1 MEYRPQ
7 IIASDLDG
15 LQVVSACSTGAKVRV
30 ADIKFLLSNK
40 VFLLSI
46 ERTKIETDQEDKRI
60 NSVLRFNNV
69 LKVKS
74 KNIDQNKKELEIE
87 LMAIDYL
94 KNNSDYE
101 IISMGHRNPQGL
113 YFDKQNEFILETEHG
128 PNGGDEINLIEI
140 DKIKDD
146 EIQNFGWAIV
156 SDGDHYGGRIEGKT
170 DKKYGVA
177 GDQVFAPQETT
188 TTYISNLSLIHISEP
203 TRQEARS

>member
-30 ADIKFLLSNK
+30 SDIKFLLSNK

-60 NSVLRFNNV
+60 NSILRFDNV

-74 KNIDQNKKELEIE
+74 KNINQNNKELVIE

-94 KNNSDYE
+94 KNNNDYE
-101 IISMGHRNPQGL
+101 INLMFENNAHISL
-113 YFDKQNEFILETEHG
+113 VVEALEILLEDQNE
-128 PNGGDEINLIEI
+128 INE
-140 DKIKDD
+140 
-146 EIQNFGWAIV
+146 
-156 SDGDHYGGRIEGKT
+156 
-170 DKKYGVA
+170 
-177 GDQVFAPQETT
+177 
-188 TTYISNLSLIHISEP
+188 
-203 TRQEARS
+203 

>member
-46 ERTKIETDQEDKRI
+46 ERTKIETNQEDKRI
-60 NSVLRFNNV
+60 NSILRFNNV

-74 KNIDQNKKELEIE
+74 KNIDQNNKELVIE

-94 KNNSDYE
+94 KNNNDYE
-101 IISMGHRNPQGL
+101 I
-113 YFDKQNEFILETEHG
+113 
-128 PNGGDEINLIEI
+128 NLMFE
-140 DKIKDD
+140 
-146 EIQNFGWAIV
+146 NNV
-156 SDGDHYGGRIEGKT
+156 
-170 DKKYGVA
+170 
-177 GDQVFAPQETT
+177 
-188 TTYISNLSLIHISEP
+188 HISLVVE
-203 TRQEARS
+203 TLEILLEDQN

>member
-1 MEYRPQ
+1 MEYCPQ

-15 LQVVSACSTGAKVRV
+15 LQVVSAACSSGKVRV
-30 ADIKFLLSNK
+30 ADIKYLLSNK

-87 LMAIDYL
+87 LIAIDYL

-101 IISMGHRNPQGL
+101 INLMFENNVHISL
-113 YFDKQNEFILETEHG
+113 EVEALEILLEDQNE
-128 PNGGDEINLIEI
+128 IE
-140 DKIKDD
+140 
-146 EIQNFGWAIV
+146 
-156 SDGDHYGGRIEGKT
+156 
-170 DKKYGVA
+170 
-177 GDQVFAPQETT
+177 
-188 TTYISNLSLIHISEP
+188 
-203 TRQEARS
+203 

>member
-15 LQVVSACSTGAKVRV
+15 LQVVSAACSSGKVRV
-30 ADIKFLLSNK
+30 ADIKYLLSNK

-94 KNNSDYE
+94 KNNNDYE
-101 IISMGHRNPQGL
+101 INLMFENNVHIL
-113 YFDKQNEFILETEHG
+113 LEVEALEILLEDQNE
-128 PNGGDEINLIEI
+128 
-140 DKIKDD
+140 IK
-146 EIQNFGWAIV
+146 
-156 SDGDHYGGRIEGKT
+156 
-170 DKKYGVA
+170 
-177 GDQVFAPQETT
+177 
-188 TTYISNLSLIHISEP
+188 
-203 TRQEARS
+203 

>member
-1 MEYRPQ
+1 MEYCPQ

-15 LQVVSACSTGAKVRV
+15 LQVVSAACSSGKVRV
-30 ADIKFLLSNK
+30 ADIKYLLSNK

-87 LMAIDYL
+87 LIAIDYL

-101 IISMGHRNPQGL
+101 INLMFENNVHISL
-113 YFDKQNEFILETEHG
+113 EVEALEILLEDQNE
-128 PNGGDEINLIEI
+128 
-140 DKIKDD
+140 IK
-146 EIQNFGWAIV
+146 N
-156 SDGDHYGGRIEGKT
+156 
-170 DKKYGVA
+170 
-177 GDQVFAPQETT
+177 
-188 TTYISNLSLIHISEP
+188 
-203 TRQEARS
+203 

>member
-7 IIASDLDG
+7 IIASDLEG
-15 LQVVSACSTGAKVRV
+15 LQVVSAACSSGKVRV
-30 ADIKFLLSNK
+30 ADIKYLLSNK

-94 KNNSDYE
+94 KNNNDYE
-101 IISMGHRNPQGL
+101 INLMFENNVHIL
-113 YFDKQNEFILETEHG
+113 LEVEALEILLEDQNE
-128 PNGGDEINLIEI
+128 
-140 DKIKDD
+140 IK
-146 EIQNFGWAIV
+146 
-156 SDGDHYGGRIEGKT
+156 
-170 DKKYGVA
+170 
-177 GDQVFAPQETT
+177 
-188 TTYISNLSLIHISEP
+188 
-203 TRQEARS
+203 

>member
-46 ERTKIETDQEDKRI
+46 ERTKIETDQEDKCI

-74 KNIDQNKKELEIE
+74 KNIDQNNKDLVIE
-87 LMAIDYL
+87 LMVIDYL

-101 IISMGHRNPQGL
+101 INLMFENNAHISL
-113 YFDKQNEFILETEHG
+113 VVEALEILLE
-128 PNGGDEINLIEI
+128 DQSEINEL
-140 DKIKDD
+140 
-146 EIQNFGWAIV
+146 
-156 SDGDHYGGRIEGKT
+156 
-170 DKKYGVA
+170 
-177 GDQVFAPQETT
+177 
-188 TTYISNLSLIHISEP
+188 
-203 TRQEARS
+203 

>member
-46 ERTKIETDQEDKRI
+46 ERTKIETDQEDKHI
-60 NSVLRFNNV
+60 NSILRFDNV

-74 KNIDQNKKELEIE
+74 KNINQNNKDLVIE

-94 KNNSDYE
+94 KNNNDYE
-101 IISMGHRNPQGL
+101 INLMFENNAHISL
-113 YFDKQNEFILETEHG
+113 VVEALEILLEDQNE
-128 PNGGDEINLIEI
+128 
-140 DKIKDD
+140 IK
-146 EIQNFGWAIV
+146 Q
-156 SDGDHYGGRIEGKT
+156 
-170 DKKYGVA
+170 
-177 GDQVFAPQETT
+177 
-188 TTYISNLSLIHISEP
+188 
-203 TRQEARS
+203 

>member
-15 LQVVSACSTGAKVRV
+15 LQVVSACSAGAKVRV

-69 LKVKS
+69 FKVKS
-74 KNIDQNKKELEIE
+74 KNIDQNNKELEIE

-101 IISMGHRNPQGL
+101 I
-113 YFDKQNEFILETEHG
+113 
-128 PNGGDEINLIEI
+128 NLMFE
-140 DKIKDD
+140 
-146 EIQNFGWAIV
+146 NNA
-156 SDGDHYGGRIEGKT
+156 
-170 DKKYGVA
+170 
-177 GDQVFAPQETT
+177 
-188 TTYISNLSLIHISEP
+188 HISL
-203 TRQEARS
+203 TVEALEILLEDQNKIE

>member
-30 ADIKFLLSNK
+30 ADIKYLLSNK

-69 LKVKS
+69 LKSKS
-74 KNIDQNKKELEIE
+74 KNIDQNNKELVIK

-94 KNNSDYE
+94 KNNNDYE
-101 IISMGHRNPQGL
+101 INLMFENNAHISL
-113 YFDKQNEFILETEHG
+113 VVEALEILLEDQNE
-128 PNGGDEINLIEI
+128 IE
-140 DKIKDD
+140 
-146 EIQNFGWAIV
+146 
-156 SDGDHYGGRIEGKT
+156 R
-170 DKKYGVA
+170 
-177 GDQVFAPQETT
+177 
-188 TTYISNLSLIHISEP
+188 
-203 TRQEARS
+203 